1 MYKVIIVP
9 LVVYVFSFPVTLV
22 SIPACFLSQVS
33 IVMNQ
38 LVCSSHTAFAFLQ
51 ATVFW
56 PFGWH
61 SKENVGLC
69 SLVLVSGFWCFF
81 FFPSFLQLPILS
93 VVERVCSH
101 TLVNSFD
108 NVFSGNQSIQKNIG
122 LIYCSSFWLWTW
134 FWVFAVE
141 IWW

>member
-81 FFPSFLQLPILS
+81 FFLLSSSSPFCQLWREFVPILLWTPLIMFS
-93 VVERVCSH
+93 VVIKAFKRTSVW
-101 TLVNSFD
+101 
-108 NVFSGNQSIQKNIG
+108 SIALPSDYGHDFEYLQ
-122 LIYCSSFWLWTW
+122 
-134 FWVFAVE
+134 
-141 IWW
+141 